1 MIEFYI
7 ELMFIYNFCN
17 VALKFMMKS
26 KKMNKNSNFEIFKV
40 MKSMSKTIFSH
51 CYFSSTLNDKSL
63 EDLIFHVLYLGT

>member
-1 MIEFYI
+1 
-7 ELMFIYNFCN
+7 
-17 VALKFMMKS
+17 
-26 KKMNKNSNFEIFKV
+26 